1 LEFSEDA
8 VLFERVRDQ
17 SRLVAVDEACERDEK
32 QLQWQVG
39 GHVAESS
46 VVRWPI

>member
-8 VLFERVRDQ
+8 VLFEQVRDQ
-17 SRLVAVDEACERDEK
+17 SRLVAVDEAREGDEE

-46 VVRWPI
+46 VVKWPI